1 LKTFTAANSVA
12 APLIKTN
19 KIDMEIS
26 ERAAQLTPSLTLS
39 IDSKAKAMKA
49 EGIDV
54 CGFGAGEPDFDTPE
68 HIKAAAIEALQAGFT
83 KYTPSAGIPELR
95 AAIAEKFAADN
106 GLTYRAGQVI
116 VSNGAKHSC
125 YNAILATC
133 QPGDE
138 VIIPAPYW
146 VSYPDMVR
154 LAGAEPVIVPTM
166 ERNNWKMRPED
177 FENAM
182 TPRTKMLIMNTPCNP
197 TGSVYTREE
206 LEAIVE
212 VASGED
218 IYILSDEIY
227 EKLVYDDA
235 KHVSIASLSQEA
247 YDLTIT
253 VNGFSKSYAMTG
265 WRLGYLAAPEAVAK
279 AVDSI
284 QSHTTANPSSFSQR
298 GALAA
303 LKGDQQAVSD
313 MRDEFDMRRN
323 YMIDRLSKIPN
334 VTAVKPQGAFYV
346 LLNISQLGLTSQ
358 NFADRLLSKANVAV
372 VPGAAFG
379 DDRTIRLSYATSIDI
394 IKKGL
399 DRLQDFCRTL

>member
-1 LKTFTAANSVA
+1 
-12 APLIKTN
+12 
-19 KIDMEIS
+19 MEIS
-26 ERAAQLTPSLTLS
+26 TRAAQLTPSLTLS
-39 IDSKAKAMKA
+39 IDSKAKAMKS
-49 EGIDV
+49 EGLDI

-68 HIKAAAIEALQAGFT
+68 HIKAAAIAALEGGFT
-83 KYTPSAGIPELR
+83 KYTPSSGLPELR
-95 AAIAEKFAADN
+95 QAIADKLAADN
-106 GLTYRAGQVI
+106 GLEYRPSQVI

-133 QPGDE
+133 EPGDE

-154 LAGAEPVIVPTM
+154 LAGAEPVIVPTS
-166 ERNNWKMRPED
+166 ERNGWKMSAEE

-182 TPRTKMLIMNTPCNP
+182 TPRTKMVIMNSPSNP
-197 TGSVYTREE
+197 SGAVYSREE

-212 VASGED
+212 VAAEED

-235 KHVSIASLSQEA
+235 NQVSIASLSKQA

-253 VNGFSKSYAMTG
+253 INGFSKSYAMTG
-265 WRLGYLAAPEAVAK
+265 WRLGYMGAPEAIAK

-284 QSHTTANPSSFSQR
+284 QSHSTSNPCSFAQK
-298 GALAA
+298 GAIAA
-303 LKGDQQAVSD
+303 LRGDQQPLSD

-323 YMIDRLSKIPN
+323 YMYDRISKIAN
-334 VTAVKPQGAFYV
+334 ITAVKPQGAFYV
-346 LLNISQLGLTSQ
+346 LVNISQLGLSSQ
-358 NFADRLLSKANVAV
+358 NFSDRLLSKANVAV
-372 VPGAAFG
+372 VPGVAFG
-379 DDRTIRLSYATSIDI
+379 DDRTIRLSYATSIDV

-399 DRLQDFCRTL
+399 DRFQDFCRTL

>member
-1 LKTFTAANSVA
+1 VDHIIA
-12 APLIKTN
+12 
-19 KIDMEIS
+19 MEIS
-26 ERAAQLTPSLTLS
+26 ERSAQLTPSLTLS

-68 HIKAAAIEALQAGFT
+68 HIKRAAIEALEAGFT
-83 KYTPSAGIPELR
+83 KYTPNAGIPELR
-95 AAIAEKFAADN
+95 QAIADKLAADN
-106 GLTYRAGQVI
+106 GLSYRAGQIV
-116 VSNGAKHSC
+116 VSNGAKHAC

-154 LAGAEPVIVPTM
+154 LAGAEPVIVPTT
-166 ERNNWKMRPED
+166 ERNAWKMRPED

-182 TPRTKMLIMNTPCNP
+182 TPRTKMLIMNTPGNP

-206 LEAIVE
+206 LEAIIN
-212 VASGED
+212 VAAEED
-218 IYILSDEIY
+218 IYVLSDEIY
-227 EKLVYDDA
+227 EKLVYDGA
-235 KHVSIASLSQEA
+235 QHVSTASLSKEA

-253 VNGFSKSYAMTG
+253 INGFSKSYAMTG
-265 WRLGYLAAPEAVAK
+265 WRLGYLAAPDAVAR

-284 QSHTTANPSSFSQR
+284 QSHTSSNPSSFSQY

-303 LKGDQQAVSD
+303 LKGDQQPLAD

-323 YMIDRLSKIPN
+323 YMFDRLSKISN
-334 VTAVKPQGAFYV
+334 VTAVKPQGAFYILV
-346 LLNISQLGLTSQ
+346 NISQLGLTSQ

-379 DDRTIRLSYATSIDI
+379 DDRTVRFSYATSLDV

-399 DRLQDFCRTL
+399 DRFQDFCRTL

>member
-1 LKTFTAANSVA
+1 
-12 APLIKTN
+12 
-19 KIDMEIS
+19 MEIS
-26 ERAAQLTPSLTLS
+26 ARAAQLSPSLTLS

-68 HIKAAAIEALQAGFT
+68 HIKQAAIAALESGFT
-83 KYTPSAGIPELR
+83 KYTPSAGLPELR
-95 AAIAEKFAADN
+95 QAISDKLEADN
-106 GLTYRAGQVI
+106 QLSYRPSQVV
-116 VSNGAKHSC
+116 VSSGAKHSC

-138 VIIPAPYW
+138 VLIPSPYW

-154 LAGAEPVIVPTM
+154 LAGAEPVIVQTT
-166 ERNNWKMRPED
+166 ERNGWKMRASD

-182 TPRTKMLIMNTPCNP
+182 TPRTKMVILNSPGNP
-197 TGSVYTREE
+197 SGSVYKREE
-206 LEAIVE
+206 LEGIVE
-212 VASGED
+212 VAAEED

-227 EKLVYDDA
+227 EKLVYDDT
-235 KHVSIASLSQEA
+235 KHVSVASLSKEA

-253 VNGFSKSYAMTG
+253 VNGFSKAYAMTG

-279 AVDSI
+279 AVDNI
-284 QSHTTANPSSFSQR
+284 QSHSTSHPCSFAQK

-303 LKGDQQAVSD
+303 LKGDQQALAD
-313 MRDEFDMRRN
+313 MRDEFSMRRD
-323 YMIDRLSKIPN
+323 YMFDRITKIPN
-334 VTAVKPQGAFYV
+334 ITAVKPQGAFYILV
-346 LLNISQLGLTSQ
+346 NISQLGLSSQ

-379 DDRTIRLSYATSIDI
+379 DDRTVRLSYATSIDI

-399 DRLQDFCRTL
+399 DRFQDFCRTL

>member
-1 LKTFTAANSVA
+1 M
-12 APLIKTN
+12 
-19 KIDMEIS
+19 DIS
-26 ERAAQLTPSLTLS
+26 ARAAQLSPSLTLS

-68 HIKAAAIEALQAGFT
+68 HIKQAAIAALEAGFT
-83 KYTPSAGIPELR
+83 KYTPSAGLPELR
-95 AAIAEKFAADN
+95 QAIAEKLEADN
-106 GLTYRAGQVI
+106 QISYRASQI
-116 VSNGAKHSC
+116 VVSSGAKHSC

-138 VIIPAPYW
+138 VLIPSPYW

-154 LAGAEPVIVPTM
+154 LAGAEPVIVQTS
-166 ERNNWKMRPED
+166 ERNGWKMRASD

-182 TPRTKMLIMNTPCNP
+182 TPRTKMVILNSPGNP

-206 LEAIVE
+206 LEGIVE
-212 VASGED
+212 VAAEED

-227 EKLVYDDA
+227 EKLVYDDV
-235 KHVSIASLSQEA
+235 KHVSIASLSPEA
-247 YDLTIT
+247 YALTIT
-253 VNGFSKSYAMTG
+253 VNGFSKAYAMTG
-265 WRLGYLAAPEAVAK
+265 WRLGYMAAPEAVAK
-279 AVDSI
+279 AVDNI
-284 QSHTTANPSSFSQR
+284 QSHSTSNPCSFAQK
-298 GALAA
+298 GAVAA
-303 LKGDQQAVSD
+303 LKGDQQTLAD
-313 MRDEFDMRRN
+313 MRDEFSMRRD
-323 YMIDRLSKIPN
+323 YMFDRITKIPN
-334 VTAVKPQGAFYV
+334 ISAVKPQGAFYILV
-346 LLNISQLGLTSQ
+346 NISQLGLSSQ

-399 DRLQDFCRTL
+399 DRFQDFCRTL

>member
-1 LKTFTAANSVA
+1 M
-12 APLIKTN
+12 
-19 KIDMEIS
+19 DIS
-26 ERAAQLTPSLTLS
+26 ARAAQLSPSLTLS

-68 HIKAAAIEALQAGFT
+68 HIKQACIAALEAGFT
-83 KYTPSAGIPELR
+83 KYTPSAGLPELR
-95 AAIAEKFAADN
+95 QAIAEKLEADN
-106 GLTYRAGQVI
+106 QISYRPSQI
-116 VSNGAKHSC
+116 VVSSGAKHSC

-138 VIIPAPYW
+138 VLIPSPYW

-154 LAGAEPVIVPTM
+154 LAGAEPIIVQTT
-166 ERNNWKMRPED
+166 ERNGWKMRASD

-182 TPRTKMLIMNTPCNP
+182 TPRTKMVILNSPGNP

-206 LEAIVE
+206 LEGIVE
-212 VASGED
+212 VAAEED

-235 KHVSIASLSQEA
+235 KHVSVASLSPEA
-247 YDLTIT
+247 YGLTIT
-253 VNGFSKSYAMTG
+253 VNGFSKAYAMTG
-265 WRLGYLAAPEAVAK
+265 WRLGYMAAPEAVAK
-279 AVDSI
+279 AVDNI
-284 QSHTTANPSSFSQR
+284 QSHSTSNPCSFAQK
-298 GALAA
+298 GAVAA
-303 LKGDQQAVSD
+303 LKGDQQTLAD
-313 MRDEFDMRRN
+313 MRDEFSMRRD
-323 YMIDRLSKIPN
+323 YMFDRITKIPN
-334 VTAVKPQGAFYV
+334 ITAVKPQGAFYILV
-346 LLNISQLGLTSQ
+346 NISQLGLSSQ

-379 DDRTIRLSYATSIDI
+379 DDRTVRLSYATSIDV

-399 DRLQDFCRTL
+399 DRFQDFCRTL

>member
-1 LKTFTAANSVA
+1 
-12 APLIKTN
+12 
-19 KIDMEIS
+19 MEIS

-95 AAIAEKFAADN
+95 AAIAEKLAADN

-154 LAGAEPVIVPTM
+154 LVGAEPVIVPTM
-166 ERNNWKMRPED
+166 ERNNWKVRPED
-177 FENAM
+177 FQNAM
-182 TPRTKMLIMNTPCNP
+182 TPRTKMLIMNSPCNP

-235 KHVSIASLSQEA
+235 KHVSIASLSKEA

-284 QSHTTANPSSFSQR
+284 QSHTTANASSFSQR

-303 LKGDQQAVSD
+303 LKGDQQAVAD
-313 MRDEFDMRRN
+313 MREEFDMRRN
-323 YMIDRLSKIPN
+323 YMIDRLSKIQN
-334 VTAVKPQGAFYV
+334 VTAVRPQGAFYV
-346 LLNISQLGLTSQ
+346 LVNVSQLGLTSQ
-358 NFADRLLSKANVAV
+358 NFADRLLSKSNVAV

-399 DRLQDFCRTL
+399 DRFQDFCRTL

>member
-1 LKTFTAANSVA
+1 MAANNVN
-12 APLIKTN
+12 APLIRTN
-19 KIDMEIS
+19 KTDMEIS

-95 AAIAEKFAADN
+95 AAIAEKFATDN
-106 GLTYRAGQVI
+106 GLTYRPGQVV

-166 ERNNWKMRPED
+166 ERNNWKMRAED

-313 MRDEFDMRRN
+313 MREEFDMRRN

>member
-1 LKTFTAANSVA
+1 
-12 APLIKTN
+12 
-19 KIDMEIS
+19 MEIS

-68 HIKAAAIEALQAGFT
+68 HI
-83 KYTPSAGIPELR
+83 
-95 AAIAEKFAADN
+95 
-106 GLTYRAGQVI
+106 
-116 VSNGAKHSC
+116 
-125 YNAILATC
+125 
-133 QPGDE
+133 
-138 VIIPAPYW
+138 
-146 VSYPDMVR
+146 
-154 LAGAEPVIVPTM
+154 
-166 ERNNWKMRPED
+166 NWKMRAED

-182 TPRTKMLIMNTPCNP
+182 TPRTKMLIMNSPCNP
-197 TGSVYTREE
+197 TGSVYTQEE

-212 VASGED
+212 VARGED

-235 KHVSIASLSQEA
+235 KHVSIASLSKEA

-303 LKGDQQAVSD
+303 LKGDQQSVAD
-313 MRDEFDMRRN
+313 MREEFDMRRN
-323 YMIDRLSKIPN
+323 YMLDRLSKIPN
-334 VTAVKPQGAFYV
+334 VTAVRPQGAFYV
-346 LLNISQLGLTSQ
+346 LVNVSQLGLTSQ
-358 NFADRLLSKANVAV
+358 NFADRLLSKSNVAV

-399 DRLQDFCRTL
+399 DRFQDFCRTL

>member
-1 LKTFTAANSVA
+1 
-12 APLIKTN
+12 
-19 KIDMEIS
+19 MEIS
-26 ERAAQLTPSLTLS
+26 SRATQLTPSLTLS

-49 EGIDV
+49 EGLDV

-68 HIKAAAIEALQAGFT
+68 HIKTAAIEALQAGFT
-83 KYTPSAGIPELR
+83 KYTPSSGIPELR
-95 AAIAEKFAADN
+95 QAIAEKLAADN
-106 GLTYRAGQVI
+106 QLSYRPGQVV
-116 VSNGAKHSC
+116 VSNGAKHAC

-138 VIIPAPYW
+138 VVIPSPYW

-166 ERNNWKMRPED
+166 ERNGWKMSAKD

-182 TPRTKMLIMNTPCNP
+182 TPRTKMLILNSPSNP
-197 TGSVYTREE
+197 TGAVYTREE
-206 LEAIVE
+206 MEAIVE
-212 VASGED
+212 VAAEED

-227 EKLVYDDA
+227 EKLIYDDA
-235 KHVSIASLSQEA
+235 KHVSIASLSKEA

-284 QSHTTANPSSFSQR
+284 QSHSTSHPTSFVQMA
-298 GALAA
+298 GLAA
-303 LKGDQQAVSD
+303 LKGDQQPLSD
-313 MRDEFDMRRN
+313 MREEFDMRRN
-323 YMIDRLSKIPN
+323 YMFDRISKITN
-334 VTAVKPQGAFYV
+334 VTAVKPLGAFYILV
-346 LLNISQLGLTSQ
+346 NISQLGLTSQ

-372 VPGAAFG
+372 IPGAAFG
-379 DDRTIRLSYATSIDI
+379 DDRTVRLSYATSIDV

-399 DRLQDFCRTL
+399 DRFQDFCRTL

>member
-1 LKTFTAANSVA
+1 
-12 APLIKTN
+12 
-19 KIDMEIS
+19 MEIS

-49 EGIDV
+49 EGLDV
-54 CGFGAGEPDFDTPE
+54 CGFGAGEPDSDTPE
-68 HIKAAAIEALQAGFT
+68 HIKRAAIEALEAGFT
-83 KYTPSAGIPELR
+83 KYTPNAGIPELR
-95 AAIAEKFAADN
+95 QAIADKLAADN
-106 GLTYRAGQVI
+106 GLNYRAGQIV
-116 VSNGAKHSC
+116 VSNGAKHAC

-146 VSYPDMVR
+146 VSYPEMVR
-154 LAGAEPVIVPTM
+154 LVGAEPVIVPTS
-166 ERNNWKMRPED
+166 ERNAWKMRAED
-177 FENAM
+177 YENAM
-182 TPRTKMLIMNTPCNP
+182 TPRTKMLIMNSPGNP

-206 LEAIVE
+206 LEAIVN
-212 VASGED
+212 VAAEED
-218 IYILSDEIY
+218 IYVLSDEIY
-227 EKLVYDDA
+227 EKLVYDDV

-265 WRLGYLAAPEAVAK
+265 WRLGYLAAPDAVVR

-284 QSHTTANPSSFSQR
+284 QSHTSSNPSSFSQH

-303 LKGDQQAVSD
+303 LKGDQQPLAD
-313 MRDEFDMRRN
+313 MRGN
-323 YMIDRLSKIPN
+323 YMFDRISKISN
-334 VTAVKPQGAFYV
+334 VTAIKPQGAFYILV
-346 LLNISQLGLTSQ
+346 NISQLGLTSQ

-379 DDRTIRLSYATSIDI
+379 DDRTVRFSYATSLDV

-399 DRLQDFCRTL
+399 DRFQDFCRTL

>member
-1 LKTFTAANSVA
+1 
-12 APLIKTN
+12 
-19 KIDMEIS
+19 MEIS

-49 EGIDV
+49 EGLDV

-68 HIKAAAIEALQAGFT
+68 HIKRAAIEALEAGFT
-83 KYTPSAGIPELR
+83 KYTPNAGIPELR
-95 AAIAEKFAADN
+95 QAISDKFAADN
-106 GLTYRAGQVI
+106 GLNYRAGQVV
-116 VSNGAKHSC
+116 VSNGAKHAC

-138 VIIPAPYW
+138 VVIPAPYW

-154 LAGAEPVIVPTM
+154 LVGAEPVIVPTS
-166 ERNNWKMRPED
+166 ERNGWKMRPED

-182 TPRTKMLIMNTPCNP
+182 TPRTKMLIMNSPGNP

-206 LEAIVE
+206 LEAIVN
-212 VASGED
+212 VAAEED
-218 IYILSDEIY
+218 IYVLSDEIY
-227 EKLVYDDA
+227 EKLVYDDV

-265 WRLGYLAAPEAVAK
+265 WRLGYLAAPEAVVR

-284 QSHTTANPSSFSQR
+284 QSHTSSNPSSFSQY

-303 LKGDQQAVSD
+303 LKGDQQPLAD
-313 MRDEFDMRRN
+313 MREEFEMRRN
-323 YMIDRLSKIPN
+323 YMFDRISKISN
-334 VTAVKPQGAFYV
+334 VTAVKPQGAFYILV
-346 LLNISQLGLTSQ
+346 NISQLGLTSQ

-379 DDRTIRLSYATSIDI
+379 DDRTVRFSYATSLDV

-399 DRLQDFCRTL
+399 DRFQDFCRTL

>member
-1 LKTFTAANSVA
+1 
-12 APLIKTN
+12 
-19 KIDMEIS
+19 MEIS
-26 ERAAQLTPSLTLS
+26 ARAAQLSPSLTLS

-68 HIKAAAIEALQAGFT
+68 HIKQAAIAALEAGFT
-83 KYTPSAGIPELR
+83 KYTPSAGLPELR
-95 AAIAEKFAADN
+95 QAIAEKLEADN
-106 GLTYRAGQVI
+106 QLSYRPSQVV
-116 VSNGAKHSC
+116 VSSGAKHSC

-138 VIIPAPYW
+138 VLIPSPYW

-154 LAGAEPVIVPTM
+154 LAGAEPVIVQTS
-166 ERNNWKMRPED
+166 ERNGWKMRASD

-182 TPRTKMLIMNTPCNP
+182 TPRTKMVILNTPGNP
-197 TGSVYTREE
+197 SGSVYTREE
-206 LEAIVE
+206 LEGIVE
-212 VASGED
+212 VAAEED

-235 KHVSIASLSQEA
+235 KHVSIASLSKEA

-253 VNGFSKSYAMTG
+253 VNGFSKAYAMTG
-265 WRLGYLAAPEAVAK
+265 WRLGYMAAPEAVAK
-279 AVDSI
+279 AVDNI
-284 QSHTTANPSSFSQR
+284 QSHSTSNPCSFAQK
-298 GALAA
+298 GAVAA
-303 LKGDQQAVSD
+303 LKGDQQALAD
-313 MRDEFDMRRN
+313 MRDEFSMRRD
-323 YMIDRLSKIPN
+323 YMFDRITKIPN
-334 VTAVKPQGAFYV
+334 ITAVKPQGAFYILV
-346 LLNISQLGLTSQ
+346 NISQLGLSSQ

-379 DDRTIRLSYATSIDI
+379 DDRTVRLSYATSIDI

-399 DRLQDFCRTL
+399 DRFQDFCRTL

>member
-1 LKTFTAANSVA
+1 
-12 APLIKTN
+12 
-19 KIDMEIS
+19 MEIS
-26 ERAAQLTPSLTLS
+26 ARAAQLTPSLTLS

-49 EGIDV
+49 EGLDV
-54 CGFGAGEPDFDTPE
+54 CGFGAGEPDFDTPD
-68 HIKAAAIEALQAGFT
+68 HIKKAAIEAIEAGFT
-83 KYTPSAGIPELR
+83 KYTPSSGIPELR
-95 AAIAEKFAADN
+95 QAIAEKLANDN
-106 GLTYRAGQVI
+106 QLTYRASQII
-116 VSNGAKHSC
+116 VSNGAKHAC
-125 YNAILATC
+125 YNAVLATC

-154 LAGAEPVIVPTM
+154 LAGAEPVIIPTT
-166 ERNNWKMRPED
+166 ERMSWKMRAED

-182 TPRTKMLIMNTPCNP
+182 TPRTKMLVLNSPGNP
-197 TGSVYTREE
+197 TGAVYTREE
-206 LEAIVE
+206 MQAIVD
-212 VASGED
+212 VAAEED

-227 EKLVYDDA
+227 EKLVYDDVQ
-235 KHVSIASLSQEA
+235 HVSIASLSKEA
-247 YDLTIT
+247 ADLTIT

-284 QSHTTANPSSFSQR
+284 QSHSTSHPASFVQR
-298 GALAA
+298 AGIAA
-303 LKGDQQAVSD
+303 LKGDQQPLSD
-313 MRDEFDMRRN
+313 MREEFDMRRN
-323 YMIDRLSKIPN
+323 YMVDRISKIPN
-334 VTAVKPQGAFYV
+334 ITAVKPQGAFYV
-346 LLNISQLGLTSQ
+346 LVNISQLGLTSQ

-399 DRLQDFCRTL
+399 DRFQDFCRTL

>member
-1 LKTFTAANSVA
+1 MA
-12 APLIKTN
+12 
-19 KIDMEIS
+19 MEIS
-26 ERAAQLTPSLTLS
+26 ARAAQLTPSLTLT
-39 IDSKAKAMKA
+39 IDSKAKAMKS
-49 EGIDV
+49 EGLDV

-68 HIKAAAIEALQAGFT
+68 HIKAAAVAALDAGFT
-83 KYTPSAGIPELR
+83 KYTPSSGIPELR
-95 AAIAEKFAADN
+95 QAISEKFATDN
-106 GLTYRAGQVI
+106 LLEYRPSQVI
-116 VSNGAKHSC
+116 VSNGAKHAC

-154 LAGAEPVIVPTM
+154 LAGAEPVIVPTT
-166 ERNNWKMRPED
+166 ERNAWKLTAEN

-182 TPRTKMLIMNTPCNP
+182 TPRTKMLIINSPCNP

-206 LEAIVE
+206 LQAIVE
-212 VASGED
+212 VAAEED
-218 IYILSDEIY
+218 ISILSDEIY
-227 EKLVYDDA
+227 EKLVYDGTE
-235 KHVSIASLSQEA
+235 HVSIASLSKEA

-265 WRLGYLAAPEAVAK
+265 WRLGYLGAPEAIAK

-284 QSHTTANPSSFSQR
+284 QSHSTSNPCSFAQK
-298 GALAA
+298 GAVAA
-303 LKGDQQAVSD
+303 LKGDQQPVAD

-323 YMIDRLSKIPN
+323 YMFDRISKIPN
-334 VTAVKPQGAFYV
+334 ITSVKPLGAFYV
-346 LLNISQLGLTSQ
+346 LVNISQLGLTSQ

-372 VPGAAFG
+372 IPGAAFG
-379 DDRTIRLSYATSIDI
+379 DDRTIRLSYATSIDV

-399 DRLQDFCRTL
+399 DRFQDFCRTL

>member
-1 LKTFTAANSVA
+1 
-12 APLIKTN
+12 
-19 KIDMEIS
+19 MEIS

-68 HIKAAAIEALQAGFT
+68 HIKTAAIAALQAGFT

-95 AAIAEKFAADN
+95 QAIAEKLAADN

-154 LAGAEPVIVPTM
+154 LVGAEPVIVPTM
-166 ERNNWKMRPED
+166 ERNNWKMRAED

-182 TPRTKMLIMNTPCNP
+182 TPRTKMLIMNSPCNP
-197 TGSVYTREE
+197 TGSVYTQEE

-212 VASGED
+212 VARGED

-235 KHVSIASLSQEA
+235 RHVSIASLSKEA

-303 LKGDQQAVSD
+303 LKGDQQSVAD
-313 MRDEFDMRRN
+313 MREEFDMRRN
-323 YMIDRLSKIPN
+323 YMLDRLSKIPN

-346 LLNISQLGLTSQ
+346 LVNVSQLGLTSQ
-358 NFADRLLSKANVAV
+358 NFADRLLSKSNVAV

-399 DRLQDFCRTL
+399 DRFQDFCRTL

>member
-1 LKTFTAANSVA
+1 MGQC
-12 APLIKTN
+12 
-19 KIDMEIS
+19 KINMEIS

-39 IDSKAKAMKA
+39 IDSKAKAMKS

-83 KYTPSAGIPELR
+83 KYTPSSGIPELR
-95 AAIAEKFAADN
+95 QAIAEKFAADN
-106 GLTYRAGQVI
+106 GLTYRASQIV
-116 VSNGAKHSC
+116 VSNGAKHAC

-154 LAGAEPVIVPTM
+154 LVGAEPVIVPTM
-166 ERNNWKMRPED
+166 ERNSWKMRAED

-182 TPRTKMLIMNTPCNP
+182 TPRTKMLILNSPCNP
-197 TGSVYTREE
+197 TGAVYTREE
-206 LEAIVE
+206 LQAIVD
-212 VASGED
+212 VATEED

-227 EKLVYDDA
+227 EKLIYDDA
-235 KHVSIASLSQEA
+235 QHHSIASLSKAA

-265 WRLGYLAAPEAVAK
+265 WRLGYLAAPDAIAK

-303 LKGDQQAVSD
+303 LRGDQQALAD
-313 MRDEFDMRRN
+313 MREEFDMRRN
-323 YMIDRLSKIPN
+323 YMFDRISKIPN

-346 LLNISQLGLTSQ
+346 LVNISQLGLTSQ
-358 NFADRLLSKANVAV
+358 NFSDRLLSKANVAV
-372 VPGAAFG
+372 IPGAAFG
-379 DDRTIRLSYATSIDI
+379 DDRTIRLSYATSIDV

-399 DRLQDFCRTL
+399 DRFQDFCRTL

>member
-1 LKTFTAANSVA
+1 LNTLNPTTTA
-12 APLIKTN
+12 
-19 KIDMEIS
+19 MEIS
-26 ERAAQLTPSLTLS
+26 ARAAQLSPSLTLS

-68 HIKAAAIEALQAGFT
+68 HIKQAAIAALESGFT
-83 KYTPSAGIPELR
+83 KYTPSAGLPELR
-95 AAIAEKFAADN
+95 QAIADKLEADN
-106 GLTYRAGQVI
+106 QLSYRPSQVV
-116 VSNGAKHSC
+116 VSSGAKHSC

-138 VIIPAPYW
+138 VLIPSPYW

-154 LAGAEPVIVPTM
+154 LAGAEPVIVQTT
-166 ERNNWKMRPED
+166 ERNGWKMRASD

-182 TPRTKMLIMNTPCNP
+182 TPRTKMLILNSPGNP
-197 TGSVYTREE
+197 SGAVYTREE
-206 LEAIVE
+206 LEGIVE
-212 VASGED
+212 VAAEED

-227 EKLVYDDA
+227 EKLVYDDT
-235 KHVSIASLSQEA
+235 KHVSIASLSKEA

-253 VNGFSKSYAMTG
+253 VNGFSKAYAMTG

-279 AVDSI
+279 AVDNI
-284 QSHTTANPSSFSQR
+284 QSHSTSHPCSFAQK

-303 LKGDQQAVSD
+303 LKGDQQALAD
-313 MRDEFDMRRN
+313 MRDEFSMRRD
-323 YMIDRLSKIPN
+323 YMFDRITKIPN
-334 VTAVKPQGAFYV
+334 ITAVKPQGAFYILV
-346 LLNISQLGLTSQ
+346 NISQLGLSSQ

-379 DDRTIRLSYATSIDI
+379 DDRTVRLSYATSIDI

-399 DRLQDFCRTL
+399 DRFQDFCRTL

>member
-1 LKTFTAANSVA
+1 
-12 APLIKTN
+12 
-19 KIDMEIS
+19 MEIS

-68 HIKAAAIEALQAGFT
+68 HIKRAAIEALEAGFT
-83 KYTPSAGIPELR
+83 KYTPNAGIPELR
-95 AAIAEKFAADN
+95 QAIADKLAADN
-106 GLTYRAGQVI
+106 ELNYRAGQVV
-116 VSNGAKHSC
+116 VSNGAKHAC

-138 VIIPAPYW
+138 VVIPAPYW

-154 LAGAEPVIVPTM
+154 LVGAEPVIVPTS
-166 ERNNWKMRPED
+166 ERNAWKMRPAD

-182 TPRTKMLIMNTPCNP
+182 TPRTKMLIMNSPGNP

-206 LEAIVE
+206 LEAIVS
-212 VASGED
+212 VAAEED
-218 IYILSDEIY
+218 IYVLSDEIY
-227 EKLVYDDA
+227 EKLVYDDVQ
-235 KHVSIASLSQEA
+235 HVSIASLSKEA

-253 VNGFSKSYAMTG
+253 VNGFSKAYAMTG
-265 WRLGYLAAPEAVAK
+265 WRLGYLAAPDAVVR

-284 QSHTTANPSSFSQR
+284 QSHTSSNPSSFSQY

-303 LKGDQQAVSD
+303 LKGDQQPLAD
-313 MRDEFDMRRN
+313 MREEFDMRRS
-323 YMIDRLSKIPN
+323 YMFDRLSKISN
-334 VTAVKPQGAFYV
+334 ITAVKPQGAFYILV
-346 LLNISQLGLTSQ
+346 NISQLGLTSQ

-379 DDRTIRLSYATSIDI
+379 DDRTVRFSYATSLDV

-399 DRLQDFCRTL
+399 DRFQDFCRTL

>member
-1 LKTFTAANSVA
+1 
-12 APLIKTN
+12 
-19 KIDMEIS
+19 MEIS
-26 ERAAQLTPSLTLS
+26 ERAALLTPSLTLS

-95 AAIAEKFAADN
+95 AAVAEKLAADN
-106 GLTYRAGQVI
+106 GLTYRAGQVV
-116 VSNGAKHSC
+116 VSNGAKHAC

-138 VIIPAPYW
+138 VVIPAPYW

-154 LAGAEPVIVPTM
+154 LVGAEPVIVPTM

-235 KHVSIASLSQEA
+235 KHVSIGSLSKEA

-303 LKGDQQAVSD
+303 LKGDQQCVAD
-313 MRDEFDMRRN
+313 MREEFDMRRN

-346 LLNISQLGLTSQ
+346 LLNVSQLGLTSQ
-358 NFADRLLSKANVAV
+358 NFADRLLSRANVAV

>member
-1 LKTFTAANSVA
+1 
-12 APLIKTN
+12 
-19 KIDMEIS
+19 MEIS

-68 HIKAAAIEALQAGFT
+68 HIKQAAIEALQAGFT

-95 AAIAEKFAADN
+95 AAIAEKLATDN
-106 GLTYRAGQVI
+106 ELTYRASQII

-154 LAGAEPVIVPTM
+154 LAGADPVIVPTM
-166 ERNNWKMRPED
+166 ERNNWKMRAED

-182 TPRTKMLIMNTPCNP
+182 TPRTKMLILNSPGNP
-197 TGSVYTREE
+197 TGAVYTREE

-235 KHVSIASLSQEA
+235 KHVSIASLSKEA

-303 LKGDQQAVSD
+303 LKGDQQSVSD

-323 YMIDRLSKIPN
+323 YMLDRLSKIPN

-346 LLNISQLGLTSQ
+346 LVNISQLGLTSQ
-358 NFADRLLSKANVAV
+358 NFADRLLSKSNVAV

-399 DRLQDFCRTL
+399 DRFQDFCRTL

>member
-1 LKTFTAANSVA
+1 
-12 APLIKTN
+12 
-19 KIDMEIS
+19 MEIS
-26 ERAAQLTPSLTLS
+26 SRAAQLTPSLTLT
-39 IDSKAKAMKA
+39 IDSKAKAMKS
-49 EGIDV
+49 EGLDV

-68 HIKAAAIEALQAGFT
+68 HIKAAAVAALEAGFT
-83 KYTPSAGIPELR
+83 KYTPSSGIPELR
-95 AAIAEKFAADN
+95 QAISEKFATDN
-106 GLTYRAGQVI
+106 LLEYRPSQVI
-116 VSNGAKHSC
+116 VSNGAKHAC

-154 LAGAEPVIVPTM
+154 LAGAEPVIVPTT
-166 ERNNWKMRPED
+166 ERNAWKLTAEN

-182 TPRTKMLIMNTPCNP
+182 TPRTKMLIINSPCNP

-206 LEAIVE
+206 LQAIVE
-212 VASGED
+212 VAAEED
-218 IYILSDEIY
+218 ISILSDEIY
-227 EKLVYDDA
+227 EKLVYDDT
-235 KHVSIASLSQEA
+235 KHVSIASLSKEA

-265 WRLGYLAAPEAVAK
+265 WRLGYLGAPEAIAK

-284 QSHTTANPSSFSQR
+284 QSHTTSNPCSFAQK
-298 GALAA
+298 GAVAA
-303 LKGDQQAVSD
+303 LKGDQQPLAD

-323 YMIDRLSKIPN
+323 YMFDRISKIPN
-334 VTAVKPQGAFYV
+334 ITAVKPLGAFYV
-346 LLNISQLGLTSQ
+346 LVNISQLGLTSQ

-372 VPGAAFG
+372 IPGAAFG
-379 DDRTIRLSYATSIDI
+379 DDRTIRLSYATSIDV

-399 DRLQDFCRTL
+399 DRFQDFCRTL